1 MHCIINQLVVKI
13 SGVGIIFLLFFLVCL
28 KINFL
33 QASEEFLYP
42 IMSFKMEKKKKWQK
56 VKFCTSRLH
65 SFDSICLD
73 DDDMPTRE

>member
-13 SGVGIIFLLFFLVCL
+13 SGVGIIFLSFFSCLFKNKLF
-28 KINFL
+28 
-33 QASEEFLYP
+33 ASLRGIFVSHHVVQNGEE
-42 IMSFKMEKKKKWQK
+42 KKWQK

>member
-13 SGVGIIFLLFFLVCL
+13 SGVGIISFFSCLFKNKLF
-28 KINFL
+28 
-33 QASEEFLYP
+33 ASLRGIFVSHHVVQNGEE
-42 IMSFKMEKKKKWQK
+42 KWQK

-73 DDDMPTRE
+73 DDMPTRE